1 MIMTKYHAL
10 EAGISSLLLA
20 GLFVMVGAFSNPNPA
35 LAQELPACQLPA
47 GMARLAPPRV
57 TAQQVEDG
65 SASLTE
71 FALAARERYMSLGQ
85 EIRTLEE
92 AVYLQC
98 RIREEG
104 SPWRS
109 GSTYLVFL
117 THGGR
122 VSEHAKSMALA
133 GRQLDRSIYGAI
145 LQALGIDQAALANP
159 AAAFAAFAAAA
170 AGNGGV
176 FNVPGVPGASG
187 YAAVSAANPQ
197 GPIMLAG
204 FEIDESH
211 LAEEKIDFG
220 NPSITA
226 AEVVDRRT
234 LKAFVNEAIKH
245 FLSVLEM
252 NDPAALSKLR
262 TALRDPNG
270 PWRHGPV
277 YLYALERT
285 TNVIWFHGA
294 FPDRFEYRP
303 LVPTV
308 RDVVTGEFVLE
319 QVIEAA
325 ESSPEGG
332 FVVYHFDNPNDPDD
346 SADVP
351 KIGYARQ
358 FDAPVRRADGS
369 EFTLDIIVGSG
380 IYLTSPEVVAASRS
394 TVVESVLPQ
403 VMRAMTASTVD
414 AISGRIRQAA
424 SGAPPAGEASLGG
437 ASTLSDAVL
446 ANRHALANG
455 SFEPV
460 RLLADSSFVLP
471 LDAAG
476 TGDGGLFRNLALWG
490 SGDYRSLS
498 GGSSRS
504 VSYDGDVSSGSLG
517 IDTRLGANLLA
528 GLSVAHAQGSVDYTD
543 TNALKGK
550 LTSTLTSANPYVG
563 WQAPGGM
570 SLWTAA
576 GYGTGEVE
584 IEDANGT
591 ETGDLTQRMVA
602 AGANG
607 PLVSSDRLIEGGT
620 ARLTLKGEVAFTQ
633 AEIDGSGSLRSVS
646 LSASRQRLLLEG
658 SYTRALSSGATFTP
672 SIEVGMRRD
681 GGDGE
686 AGNGVEIGGGLRYS
700 DTATGLTVEGGAR
713 TLVGHSGD
721 YEEWGLSGLVRI
733 DPGATGRGLAL
744 SLQPSWGHPTSG
756 VRQLWENGLPGR
768 AASAHRAAGHLDAQV
783 AYGMGAAPGLGVVTP
798 YAGLGLAREGAR
810 SWLAGMRWQLA
821 PDAGLSLE
829 GTRREPARYHDP
841 EHSLTVRGS
850 LRW

>member
-1 MIMTKYHAL
+1 MIATNITRWKAR
-10 EAGISSLLLA
+10 ICSLLVA
-20 GLFVMVGAFSNPNPA
+20 GLFVMADAFSNTNPA
-35 LAQELPACQLPA
+35 LAQAEGACPLPA
-47 GMARLAPPRV
+47 GMALLAPPRV

-71 FALAARERYMSLGQ
+71 FALAARDRYMSLGQ
-85 EIRTLEE
+85 EVRTLEG
-92 AVYLQC
+92 AAYLQC

-117 THGGR
+117 TPDGR
-122 VSEHAKSMALA
+122 VFEHAKSMALS
-133 GRQLDRSIYGAI
+133 GRKLDPSIYGAI
-145 LQALGIDQAALANP
+145 LQAMGIDPAALADP

-170 AGNGGV
+170 GNGGA
-176 FNVPGVPGASG
+176 FNVPDVPGASG
-187 YAAVSAANPQ
+187 YAAVYAANPQ
-197 GPIMLAG
+197 VPIMLVG

-211 LAEEKIDFG
+211 LVEEEIDFG

-234 LKAFVNEAIKH
+234 LKAFVTEAIKY
-245 FLSVLEM
+245 FLSVLET
-252 NDPAALSKLR
+252 NDPAAISKLR

-270 PWRHGPV
+270 PWRHGSV

-285 TNVIWFHGA
+285 SNLIWFHGA
-294 FPDRFEYRP
+294 FPDRYEYRP
-303 LVPTV
+303 LVATV
-308 RDVVTGEFVLE
+308 RDAVTGELVLP

-332 FVVYHFDNPNDPDD
+332 FLVYHFDDPTDPDD

-358 FDAPVRRADGS
+358 VVATVRRADGI
-369 EFTLDIIVGSG
+369 EFMLDFIVGSG
-380 IYLTSPEVVAASRS
+380 IYLTSPEVVAGSRN

-424 SGAPPAGEASLGG
+424 SGAPLTGAASLGG

-471 LDAAG
+471 LAAAG
-476 TGDGGLFRNLALWG
+476 TGDGGLFRDLAFWG
-490 SGDYRSLS
+490 SGDYRNLS

-504 VSYDGDVSSGSLG
+504 VSYDGRLASGSLG
-517 IDTRLGANLLA
+517 FDARLGANLLA
-528 GLSVAHAQGSVDYTD
+528 GISAARAQGSVDYTYS
-543 TNALKGK
+543 NALKGK
-550 LTSTLTSANPYVG
+550 LTVALTSLNPYVG

-570 SLWTAA
+570 SMWATS

-607 PLVSSDRLIEGGT
+607 PLVSNDRLIGGGT
-620 ARLTLKGEVAFTQ
+620 ARLTLKVEAAFTR
-633 AEIDGSGSLRSVS
+633 AEVDGSESLRNMS
-646 LSASRQRLLLEG
+646 LSASRQRLMLEG
-658 SYTRALSSGATFTP
+658 SYTRELSSGATFTP

-686 AGNGVEIGGGLRYS
+686 TGNGVEIVGGLRYS
-700 DTATGLTVEGGAR
+700 DAAAGLTVEGGAR
-713 TLVGHSGD
+713 TLVGHSSD
-721 YEEWGLSGLVRI
+721 YDEWGLSGLVRI
-733 DPGATGRGLAL
+733 DPDATGRGLAL
-744 SLQPSWGHPTSG
+744 SVQPSWGNATSG
-756 VRQLWENGLPGR
+756 VRQLWENGVPGR
-768 AASAHRAAGHLDAQV
+768 AASAHQTAGHVDAQV
-783 AYGMGAAPGLGVVTP
+783 AYGIGAAPGLGVVTP
-798 YAGLGLAREGAR
+798 YAGLGLAGEGAR
-810 SWLAGMRWQLA
+810 SWRAGIRWQLA

-829 GTRREPARYHDP
+829 GTRREPAVYHDP
-841 EHSLTVRGS
+841 EHSLALSGS